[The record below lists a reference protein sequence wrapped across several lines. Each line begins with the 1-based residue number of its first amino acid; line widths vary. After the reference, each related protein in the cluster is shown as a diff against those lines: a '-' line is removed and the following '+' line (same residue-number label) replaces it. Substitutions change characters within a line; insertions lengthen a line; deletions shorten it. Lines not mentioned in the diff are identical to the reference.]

1 MTARCFALIPAAGI
15 GTRIGGDT
23 PKQYRPVAGRTMI
36 AHVLA
41 AFAAVPRIER
51 IAIVVAVGDR
61 WFDTTSM
68 QEEAASRVEVVRTG
82 GATRAASVA
91 AGLAAM
97 RTFVHDDDWVL
108 VHDAARCGITAPL
121 IEALIDRL
129 VDHAT
134 GGLLALPVDDTIKRG
149 VVVEDRIDVAC
160 TVDREALWR
169 AQTPQ
174 MFRYRPLHDALVAA
188 AGRGVVV
195 TDEAGAMEAAG
206 HVPSLVRGSS
216 RNFKVTTADDLAM
229 MEALLMG
236 STAGQDTR

>member
-15 GTRIGGDT
+15 GTRIGGAL
-23 PKQYRPVAGRTMI
+23 PKQYRSVAGRPMI
-36 AHVLA
+36 GHVLA

-51 IAIVVAVGDR
+51 IAVVVAADDR
-61 WFDTTSM
+61 WFDASSM
-68 QEEAASRVEVVRTG
+68 PGEVASRIDVVRTG

-97 RTFVHDDDWVL
+97 RGAVRDDDWVL

-121 IEALIDRL
+121 IDALIDAL
-129 VDHAT
+129 ADPPIGQAT

-149 VVVEDRIDVAC
+149 VAVDDRIAVAC
-160 TVDREALWR
+160 TVDRDALWR

-174 MFRYRPLHDALVAA
+174 MFRYRLLRDALAA
-188 AGRGVVV
+188 AAERGLVV

-206 HVPSLVRGSS
+206 HAPSLVRGSS

-229 MEALLMG
+229 MEALLTVG
-236 STAGQDTR
+236 AG